1 MLKVVVVEDE
11 ELVRKGIVLTVDW
24 AGAGCAVVGEAANG
38 EEGLE
43 VIRRY
48 RPDLIVTDIR
58 MPKLDGI
65 EMLRRLREEGNRA
78 HVVFLTAYSD
88 FSYAQNALR
97 LGVLDYILKPVME
110 DDFFD
115 LLRRAKVRLTESRGR
130 QRYLSWTRDQMER
143 YKPSLI
149 DHFFQKWSARQ
160 LDALEVEE
168 QLRYLNLVVPAQYEI
183 TAIDL
188 RDNYEQQTDGQPEG
202 AWDDNLLYYACQN
215 IVEELYSAETKPQ
228 SFRGQKGNL
237 MVLAPQLPNDRSQRL
252 LANIK
257 EMVERYLPVKAT
269 LARATGSGEQN
280 VPDVI
285 DRAMEALEDQI
296 QYSIVVTNALQY
308 VERNLSNT
316 ELSLQMVAN
325 ALFVSPQHLSRVFK
339 HETGDTFGTFL
350 TQARIRRAMVLL
362 RQPKLKMYEVSSRCG
377 YSSQYYFSSTF
388 KKALGIS
395 PNEYRKNILGYG
407 GEKFEKEK

>member
-1 MLKVVVVEDE
+1 
-11 ELVRKGIVLTVDW
+11 
-24 AGAGCAVVGEAANG
+24 
-38 EEGLE
+38 
-43 VIRRY
+43 
-48 RPDLIVTDIR
+48 
-58 MPKLDGI
+58 
-65 EMLRRLREEGNRA
+65 
-78 HVVFLTAYSD
+78 
-88 FSYAQNALR
+88 
-97 LGVLDYILKPVME
+97 
-110 DDFFD
+110 
-115 LLRRAKVRLTESRGR
+115 
-130 QRYLSWTRDQMER
+130 
-143 YKPSLI
+143 
-149 DHFFQKWSARQ
+149 
-160 LDALEVEE
+160 
-168 QLRYLNLVVPAQYEI
+168 
-183 TAIDL
+183 
-188 RDNYEQQTDGQPEG
+188 
-202 AWDDNLLYYACQN
+202 
-215 IVEELYSAETKPQ
+215 
-228 SFRGQKGNL
+228 
-237 MVLAPQLPNDRSQRL
+237 
-252 LANIK
+252 
-257 EMVERYLPVKAT
+257 MVERYLPVKAT

-350 TQARIRRAMVLL
+350 AQARIRRAMVLL